1 MELNKM
7 FIYDIETFPNCFTVY
22 IGNAESRE
30 CWGFEISNRKD
41 ERQKLFALLREI
53 VRQKSFMVGFNVIF
67 FDYPVLHK
75 LLTNQNMTVREI
87 YNYAMEVINADG
99 EDRFSYI
106 VRDRDVLIPQIDLY
120 KIHHFDNKARSTS
133 LKMLEFNMRSENIE
147 DLPYEPGRVLTYDEI
162 DKLLPYNKHD
172 MSETCKFLMESIG
185 QIEFREELTK
195 RYKKNFLNFN
205 DTKIG
210 KDYFIMQLEES
221 NPGCCYVKSRE
232 GRKPR
237 QTIRNKI
244 DLSECILSYV
254 NFNRPEFQAVLD
266 WLSSQV
272 ITETKGVFTD
282 ILESDLGDVAK
293 YANLRT
299 KKKKLK
305 GKPTEDQ
312 LKEFKKDLPLCWVE
326 PVELKSG
333 ITNWYLMWRIAD
345 NLNVVVDGLQY
356 DYGTGGI
363 HASIESEVVRSDDKK
378 IIVDQDVASYY
389 PNLAIKNMLYPEHLG
404 EHFCSIYEDVYN
416 QRKQYAKG
424 TPENAMMKLAL
435 NGVYGAS
442 NDIHSPFYDPK
453 FTMSITIGGQ
463 LSLSMLAEML
473 LEVPTLRMIQLN
485 TDGLTY
491 QVDKEYKQQA
501 QDVCDEWERIT
512 KLELEDAEY
521 EMMAIRDV
529 NSYISKTFDGKVKS
543 KGAYQFEGLQ
553 WHQNQSSMVIPLA
566 VKAALVDGRDI
577 EEFILSHDDKYD
589 FMLRT
594 KVPRS
599 SRLVGEVWDDD
610 GIIEEYQLQNI
621 CRYYISN
628 DGIALTKVMPPLP
641 GKEKEVGVYE
651 KDGKRRYAT
660 TPTVAKKLERN
671 EWIKV
676 DTINERRIGI
686 NTGQKVTVCN
696 NIKDYKGDINYQ
708 WYIDQAKKLVDPLI
722 KNC

>member
-1 MELNKM
+1 
-7 FIYDIETFPNCFTVY
+7 
-22 IGNAESRE
+22 
-30 CWGFEISNRKD
+30 
-41 ERQKLFALLREI
+41 
-53 VRQKSFMVGFNVIF
+53 
-67 FDYPVLHK
+67 
-75 LLTNQNMTVREI
+75 
-87 YNYAMEVINADG
+87 
-99 EDRFSYI
+99 
-106 VRDRDVLIPQIDLY
+106 
-120 KIHHFDNKARSTS
+120 
-133 LKMLEFNMRSENIE
+133 
-147 DLPYEPGRVLTYDEI
+147 
-162 DKLLPYNKHD
+162 
-172 MSETCKFLMESIG
+172 
-185 QIEFREELTK
+185 
-195 RYKKNFLNFN
+195 
-205 DTKIG
+205 
-210 KDYFIMQLEES
+210 
-221 NPGCCYVKSRE
+221 
-232 GRKPR
+232 
-237 QTIRNKI
+237 
-244 DLSECILSYV
+244 
-254 NFNRPEFQAVLD
+254 
-266 WLSSQV
+266 
-272 ITETKGVFTD
+272 
-282 ILESDLGDVAK
+282 
-293 YANLRT
+293 
-299 KKKKLK
+299 
-305 GKPTEDQ
+305 
-312 LKEFKKDLPLCWVE
+312 
-326 PVELKSG
+326 
-333 ITNWYLMWRIAD
+333 
-345 NLNVVVDGLQY
+345 
-356 DYGTGGI
+356 
-363 HASIESEVVRSDDKK
+363 
-378 IIVDQDVASYY
+378 
-389 PNLAIKNMLYPEHLG
+389 
-404 EHFCSIYEDVYN
+404 
-416 QRKQYAKG
+416 
-424 TPENAMMKLAL
+424 
-435 NGVYGAS
+435 
-442 NDIHSPFYDPK
+442 
-453 FTMSITIGGQ
+453 MSITIGGQ

-473 LEVPTLRMIQLN
+473 LEIPTLRMIQLN

-628 DGIALTKVMPPLP
+628 DGIALTKVMPPLT